1 MICPSCGT
9 GNRHDA
15 MFCKYCGFDLA
26 KAPRPAAAQPP
37 APPPTP
43 SAMPPP
49 PPMAPPP
56 APMKPRVWWHGLGVF
71 VIVAAFLLFIDLATT
86 ARVTW
91 SIAAVLSLAFL
102 IGMIMILQ
110 FLASPDRRDRRPFAA
125 GAALLL
131 AAVLLLP
138 VALVFQSSPTTT
150 QTLPSVPFN
159 PAVQKV
165 DLVVSND
172 AGEISVAFA
181 AGMPYLVRAEV
192 VHQGGLFSSHYDG
205 DVAAT
210 NATAGDTLTY
220 TINAHGIA
228 ALFFAGGHKVSVTL
242 HKDLAASLSL
252 VSTTGNVYVDIPSG
266 VEIREVET
274 TVTTGNVN
282 FLSANAVFMDDAT
295 VKGTSTTGNIHIEI
309 GQTTAVPATVDVFG
323 TSTTGNVVL
332 EITRGPDVAARVDS
346 SVTTGSIG
354 FDQTKYQGTTAL
366 LYGPSQA
373 MYESLATVMKFN
385 AVLRTTTGS
394 IDIR

>member
-1 MICPSCGT
+1 MAKASPSCRKPLVASPRRRGTARVLSQSRSRSVQASRAERAVPKPVRRVRGTAHASCERASIYGRSSAWALARFRRDVHTRKHRERAPTGPRGAPAGGRDGRQGDDRPRNRRRACAHPPTCYRTVRGQPLLPSAGHSQPGWSRMICPSCGT

-159 PAVQKV
+159 
-165 DLVVSND
+165 
-172 AGEISVAFA
+172 
-181 AGMPYLVRAEV
+181 
-192 VHQGGLFSSHYDG
+192 
-205 DVAAT
+205 
-210 NATAGDTLTY
+210 
-220 TINAHGIA
+220 
-228 ALFFAGGHKVSVTL
+228 
-242 HKDLAASLSL
+242 
-252 VSTTGNVYVDIPSG
+252 
-266 VEIREVET
+266 
-274 TVTTGNVN
+274 
-282 FLSANAVFMDDAT
+282 
-295 VKGTSTTGNIHIEI
+295 
-309 GQTTAVPATVDVFG
+309 
-323 TSTTGNVVL
+323 
-332 EITRGPDVAARVDS
+332 
-346 SVTTGSIG
+346 
-354 FDQTKYQGTTAL
+354 
-366 LYGPSQA
+366 
-373 MYESLATVMKFN
+373 
-385 AVLRTTTGS
+385 
-394 IDIR
+394 